1 MSKMRK
7 IITILRIFLVQTTGL
22 VAGEKK
28 LLYNEKNYRL
38 NKVDTSCCAG
48 VTPDSHEEVFVTM
61 KMCQIDIK

>member
-1 MSKMRK
+1 MSKMCK
-7 IITILRIFLVQTTGL
+7 IITILRIFFSTNDRFGC
-22 VAGEKK
+22 GGKK

-48 VTPDSHEEVFVTM
+48 VTPDSHEEVLVTM